1 MERSKLLDLLS
12 TFTNQEWRDFRDM
25 VRSPYFNRN
34 EDMVKLCDWLCKNIG
49 RPLERNAVFEAALPG
64 VRYQEAQM
72 NHIMSELLKLGE
84 KFVGITYLEKN
95 GFWSDYFSLQ
105 ALSERGLDKHYRYLF
120 EKKQQALSVGSNLGS
135 RHYWEQY
142 WLNNLESNRLSQ
154 QLAGKHNIFVQQTS
168 DTLDYF
174 YLAEKLRLACFMLTS
189 ERLLAVPYQIRMA
202 EEAADYISRHPLPE
216 QAPAVKAYFLVFQLL
231 NTPEAHP
238 AFEQLRDALPAL
250 QSKLSHAETEE
261 IYQYAI
267 NYCNLQII
275 QLKENYLSEA
285 FNLYVQGIESGVMLK
300 NGQLSP
306 WHFKNMIKLALRL
319 KKYDWTEQFIQSHA
333 RLLPADLRED
343 AFHFNLAELYYYTGQ
358 NDKAQLHLNQV
369 ESSDISYNLGAK
381 IMLAKIY
388 FETDAFDPLESLL
401 HAFVIFLRRNRSLSE
416 DIRRT
421 YLNFASLLQRLMQ
434 ARPDQHAAL
443 RAKIESTKLLAA
455 KTWLLKMIGNL
466 D

>member
-1 MERSKLLDLLS
+1 MEKSKLLDLLS
-12 TFTNQEWRDFRDM
+12 TFSNQEWRDFRDM
-25 VRSPYFNRN
+25 IRSPYFNRN
-34 EDMVKLCDWLCKNIG
+34 EDIIRLGDWLGTNIG
-49 RPLERNAVFEAALPG
+49 RPLERNAVFKAALPG
-64 VRYQEAQM
+64 TRYQEAQM
-72 NHIMSELLKLGE
+72 NHIMSDLLKLGE
-84 KFVGITYLEKN
+84 QFVGMAYLEKN
-95 GFWSDYFSLQ
+95 SFWSDYFSLH
-105 ALSERGLDKHYRYLF
+105 ALSERGLDKHYRHLF
-120 EKKQQALSVGSNLGS
+120 EKKQHALSVASNLGS
-135 RHYWEQY
+135 RHYWERY
-142 WLNNLESNRLSQ
+142 WLNDLESNRLSQ
-154 QLAGKHNIFVQQTS
+154 ELGGKHNTFVQLAS
-168 DTLDYF
+168 DSLDNF

-202 EEAADYISRHPLPE
+202 EEAADYLSRHPLPE

-231 NTPEAHP
+231 HTQDAHA

-250 QSKLSHAETEE
+250 QSQLSHIETEE
-261 IYQYAI
+261 IYQYII
-267 NYCNLQII
+267 NYCNLQIM
-275 QLKENYLSEA
+275 QLQEKYLPEA
-285 FNLYVQGIESGVMLK
+285 FNLYVQGIESGVMIK

-333 RLLPADLRED
+333 HLLPADLRED

-358 NDKAQLHLNQV
+358 NDKAQWHLNQV

-388 FETDAFDPLESLL
+388 YETDAFDALESLL
-401 HAFVIFLRRNRSLSE
+401 HAFVIYLRRSRSLSE
-416 DIRRT
+416 EIRRT

-443 RAKIESTKLLAA
+443 RTKIESTKLLAA
-455 KTWLLKMIGNL
+455 KTWLLKMAGNI